1 MFKRPRTYKQM
12 RGPEKVFGEDPN
24 ILSCLTAA
32 TNVGTL
38 RETFFANQLGNIGDI
53 ALADQ
58 GDYRIDDRYLFEV
71 GGRGKKFIQIADI
84 PDSYLA
90 VDGIETG
97 YGARIPLYMFGLLY

>member
-1 MFKRPRTYKQM
+1 M
-12 RGPEKVFGEDPN
+12 G
-24 ILSCLTAA
+24 S
-32 TNVGTL
+32 
-38 RETFFANQLGNIGDI
+38 IGDI

-71 GGRGKKFIQIADI
+71 GWRGKKFTQIAGI
-84 PDSYLA
+84 TDSYLA